1 MFVSGVA
8 NSVLVLLPKVITY
21 PDITWADAEYKTAH
35 SDILSDKNDVIKS
48 TIQYIQDTYSGFKYN
63 HAKCTRDLGYI
74 IDAARYDWML
84 GTNFAS
90 MIAAYSY
97 LRL

>member
-1 MFVSGVA
+1 MTSRDKIHHSRDTRYNA
-8 NSVLVLLPKVITY
+8 TKCC
-21 PDITWADAEYKTAH
+21 KTAH

-74 IDAARYDWML
+74 IDKIDAEINGL
-84 GTNFAS
+84 F
-90 MIAAYSY
+90 
-97 LRL
+97 